1 MKRKMM
7 TVVMAVAVMAAG
19 NVCNAQETEAA
30 SDGTELAEA
39 EAN

>member
-7 TVVMAVAVMAAG
+7 TVVMAAAG